1 MSSWWFLYL
10 EIFYAS
16 VVASQ
21 NFGYDFDVRYWI
33 VFFLLSSFSVSLAFA
48 KDISCYIYNNCGP
61 GSRAGV
67 VSNPS
72 TGNQIRINPSAV
84 PTQKGYGL
92 EGIYFNSDV
101 DFSIVRGI
109 GRIGAALS
117 PSNSDETFF
126 GTPGF
131 EINENLLDRKTE
143 GKKYPNQKIN
153 LATAFVLAEKSRST
167 FNSYALK
174 FGVMG
179 KYNKISK
186 HVNGGAGLSGL
197 LGPITFGVS
206 EYRDESVL
214 DYSLLGS
221 EQEDVIKYKVRTYS
235 VGLSLESLLIDVS
248 KLQYEDPQNSVD
260 DLTSSVR
267 IITVSYNY
275 KKFIFTTS
283 NRLEDSSRLA
293 YNYETEMLET
303 RQKKNSNFHA
313 IQYIANKYIT
323 LGVLYN
329 YYLLRD
335 VALTATV
342 FY

>member
-1 MSSWWFLYL
+1 MRNL
-10 EIFYAS
+10 IF
-16 VVASQ
+16 V
-21 NFGYDFDVRYWI
+21 
-33 VFFLLSSFSVSLAFA
+33 FLLSSFTASLVLA
-48 KDISCYIYNNCGP
+48 KDIKCYIYANCGP

-84 PTQKGYGL
+84 PTAKGYGL
-92 EGIYFNSDV
+92 EGIYYNSDV

-109 GRIGAALS
+109 GRIGAAIS

-131 EINENLLDRKTE
+131 EINENLLERKTE
-143 GKKYPNQKIN
+143 GQKYPNQKIN
-153 LATAFVLAEKSRST
+153 LATAFVIAEKSKST

-179 KYNKISK
+179 KYNKLTK

-197 LGPITFGVS
+197 LGPLTFGAS
-206 EYRDESVL
+206 EYRDESLL
-214 DYSLLGS
+214 DYTLAGS
-221 EQEDVIKYKVRTYS
+221 DMLEVVKYKVRTYS
-235 VGLSLESLLIDVS
+235 VGLSVESLLLDVS
-248 KLQYEDPQNSVD
+248 KLHYQDPQNSVD
-260 DLTSSVR
+260 ELTSSVR
-267 IITVSYNY
+267 IVTLSYNY

-283 NRLEDSSRLA
+283 NRMEDSARLA
-293 YNYETEMLET
+293 YNYETKMLEA

-313 IQYIANKYIT
+313 VQFIANKYIT

-335 VALTATV
+335 YAVTATI